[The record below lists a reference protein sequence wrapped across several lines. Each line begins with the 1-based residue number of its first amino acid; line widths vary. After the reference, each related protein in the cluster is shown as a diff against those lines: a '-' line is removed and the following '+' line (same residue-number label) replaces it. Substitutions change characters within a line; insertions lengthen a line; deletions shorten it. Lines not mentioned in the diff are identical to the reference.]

1 MMPRD
6 HIRMRELARSLVRDS
21 VIEDVLA
28 QRIAQ
33 IIEFIHDEKIIPLQ
47 EDVQR
52 LELQVDQLMDRI
64 MELEAS
70 HVE

>member
-1 MMPRD
+1 MPKD
-6 HIRMRELARSLVRDS
+6 HTRMRELARSLVRDS

-33 IIEFIHDEKIIPLQ
+33 IIEFIHDEKILPLQ
-47 EDVQR
+47 IDVTR
-52 LELQVDQLMDRI
+52 LELEVSRLTDRI

-70 HVE
+70 HAD

>member
-1 MMPRD
+1 MPKD
-6 HIRMRELARSLVRDS
+6 HPRMRELARSLVRDS

-33 IIEFIHDEKIIPLQ
+33 IIEFIHDEKILPLQ
-47 EDVQR
+47 IDVTR
-52 LELQVDQLMDRI
+52 LELEVSRLTDRI

-70 HVE
+70 HAD